1 MSDYQ
6 MVRGP
11 DDTIWVT
18 LQPLAN
24 EVKQILDNSKI
35 ISTTGMSKDEIKGI
49 DFTILSLEAVYNFLN
64 SLITEQQIKEMV
76 EQNKDANNN

>member
-1 MSDYQ
+1 

-11 DDTIWVT
+11 DDIIWVT
-18 LQPLAN
+18 LQPLAK
-24 EVKQILDNSKI
+24 EVKQILDNSKL
-35 ISTTGMSKDEIKGI
+35 ISTTGMSNDEIRGI

-76 EQNKDANNN
+76 ERNDANSN